1 LASISRGVLAIGLLV
16 SFLAALPSLA
26 LTYKKIYGVWT
37 ARISET
43 ELDTIRLRKKHLFER
58 HIIKYERVRIPKRD
72 GSELTTLSES
82 HRTVDK
88 GLWYIVEGQIRA
100 RFNRTVD
107 GVLQPHTVNG
117 EESAHTIFIEVRD
130 GQLVLV
136 DLDGEALPPEEQRAF
151 SRPSDVEG
159 E

>member
-1 LASISRGVLAIGLLV
+1 MALLV
-16 SFLAALPSLA
+16 SVFAALPSLA
-26 LTYKKIYGVWT
+26 LTYKKIYGIWT

-43 ELDTIRLRKKHLFER
+43 ELDTIRLKKKHFFER
-58 HIIKYERVRIPKRD
+58 NIIKYERVQIPKRD

-82 HRTVDK
+82 QRTVDK
-88 GLWYIVEGQIRA
+88 GLWYIVEDQIRV

-107 GVLQPHTVNG
+107 GVPQPHTVNG
-117 EESAHTIFIEVRD
+117 EEGAHTLFIEVRD
-130 GQLVLV
+130 GQLVIV

-151 SRPSDVEG
+151 SRPSDAEG